1 MNDQLLTT
9 EFGPFGDR
17 VWLNCAHQG
26 PLPRA
31 AAEAAQ
37 QAVTEKQ
44 TPHLIQDEAFWE
56 VPAQLKELIGWL
68 INAPTSEV
76 ILGNSTTYGLNLLVQ
91 GLPWQEGDEIL
102 LIDGDFPATVVT
114 WFPLRDRGIKIRL
127 LTPRTNVITAEE
139 LEQAIGPSTRV
150 FCSSWVFSF
159 FGHAID
165 VDAIG
170 EVCKAHDVLFVLNGS
185 QAIGTRSIDFA
196 NSSVDVI
203 VGCGFKWLCGPYGT
217 GFCSMRSDL
226 LDSLQYKQAYWLT
239 QISKEDL
246 SQEAGYE
253 LRAYRDASSY
263 DVFCTAN
270 FLNFMPWTQS
280 IQTLLDVGMN
290 EIASHNEALV
300 DQLIAGLNQDRF
312 DLISPAQG
320 PERST
325 LVLVAHRDR
334 SKSPEIYRA
343 LEKNGIHVALRD
355 DKISFSPHLY
365 NSTSDID
372 RALEVLSVNA

>member
-44 TPHLIQDEAFWE
+44 TPHLIQDDAFWE
-56 VPAQLKELIGWL
+56 GPARLKELIGWL

-114 WFPLRDRGIKIRL
+114 WLPLRDRGIKIRL
-127 LTPRTNVITAEE
+127 LRPRTNVITAEE

-196 NSSVDVI
+196 NSPVDVI
-203 VGCGFKWLCGPYGT
+203 VSCGFK
-217 GFCSMRSDL
+217 
-226 LDSLQYKQAYWLT
+226 
-239 QISKEDL
+239 
-246 SQEAGYE
+246 
-253 LRAYRDASSY
+253 
-263 DVFCTAN
+263 
-270 FLNFMPWTQS
+270 
-280 IQTLLDVGMN
+280 
-290 EIASHNEALV
+290 
-300 DQLIAGLNQDRF
+300 
-312 DLISPAQG
+312 
-320 PERST
+320 
-325 LVLVAHRDR
+325 
-334 SKSPEIYRA
+334 
-343 LEKNGIHVALRD
+343 
-355 DKISFSPHLY
+355 
-365 NSTSDID
+365 
-372 RALEVLSVNA
+372 